1 MSIIVRARD
10 KDNTDSLIRK
20 FQKIVASEGVIQQ
33 YRDRE
38 YYKKNSIKRQER
50 LAEKRRKIMRA
61 KRYANMP
68 ALTPPMLRLPVGL
81 GAKRVMILFFIRM

>member
-61 KRYANMP
+61 KRYANQ
-68 ALTPPMLRLPVGL
+68 
-81 GAKRVMILFFIRM
+81 